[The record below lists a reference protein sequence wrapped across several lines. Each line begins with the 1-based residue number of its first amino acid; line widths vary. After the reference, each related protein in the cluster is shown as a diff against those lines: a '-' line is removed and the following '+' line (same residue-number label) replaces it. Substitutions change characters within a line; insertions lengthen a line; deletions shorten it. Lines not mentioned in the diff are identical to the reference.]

1 MSWFFRLAIQASVKL
16 DHAYQN
22 VYSGILVRER
32 EFNPDHALER
42 AVAVFTDRGYFDTSM
57 DELVNA
63 MGVARYGVYNTWG
76 NKRELFIAALDK
88 FAELNEKKYH
98 AMLRLEDASLPEI
111 REFFGAMKNMP
122 AEARFGCMV
131 CNTAT
136 EVAPHDEE
144 IALACRQVLER
155 LTVSLK
161 KALLNAVRRKELKAR
176 HDIDDLAEYLTG
188 ILRNASV
195 MTRAGYSSEEIGK
208 QIDIAVS
215 VLD

>member
-1 MSWFFRLAIQASVKL
+1 MSWFFRPAICIPPEL
-16 DHAYQN
+16 DCAFQN

-32 EFNPDHALER
+32 EFNPDIALER
-42 AVAVFTDRGYFDTSM
+42 AVALFLDRGYFDTSM

-76 NKRELFIAALDK
+76 NKRELFIAALGK
-88 FAELNEKKYH
+88 FAELNEQKYH
-98 AMLRLEDASLPEI
+98 AMLNREDASLPEI
-111 REFFGAMKNMP
+111 RQFFEAMKNMP
-122 AEARFGCMV
+122 AEARNGCMA

-136 EVAPHDEE
+136 EVAPHDQE
-144 IALACRQVLER
+144 IALACRKVLER
-155 LTVSLK
+155 LTESLK
-161 KALLNAVRRKELKAR
+161 KALLNAVRKKELKAR